1 MPKSLILIK
10 INLET
15 LPTDR
20 DELKKVLS
28 PMFNLTFKDLQ
39 DGKISDF
46 GMYAGNSGGYVISN
60 QTPEDISRVAMQM
73 QPYVTF
79 EVHPVVGINEF
90 MKLTGTQG

>member
-10 INLET
+10 LNLET
-15 LPTDR
+15 FPTDR
-20 DELKKVLS
+20 EEMKKVLG
-28 PMFNLTFKDLQ
+28 PMFSLTFNDLQ

-60 QTPEDISRVAMQM
+60 QTPEDISRVALQM

-79 EVHPVVGINEF
+79 EVHPVVPLDE
-90 MKLTGTQG
+90 MRKLMNI